1 MIGTRSES
9 SRRRVPLIL
18 SLIAFAAGAGGK
30 LARILMPSAV
40 NTVPEELVYWLGRS
54 LIGELD

>member
-18 SLIAFAAGAGGK
+18 SLIAFAAGAGGE
-30 LARILMPSAV
+30 LARILMPWAV